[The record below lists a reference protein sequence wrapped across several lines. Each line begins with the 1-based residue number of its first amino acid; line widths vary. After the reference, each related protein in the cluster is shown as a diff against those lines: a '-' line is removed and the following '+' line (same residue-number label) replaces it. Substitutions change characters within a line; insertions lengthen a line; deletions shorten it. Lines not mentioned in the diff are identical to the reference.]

1 MSKADSQGER
11 VARVSEALK
20 SGRGAVWGRRADL
33 QGMRAV
39 AVLVVFANHLF
50 EWPVG
55 GFVGVD
61 VFFVLSGYFIT
72 GILIR
77 ERTTTRKLSFQ
88 NFYIRRV
95 KRILPSALL
104 VLLVTVIGAHFLFT
118 TVRARAT
125 LLDALYA
132 AVFASNFRF
141 ESVGANYFQRG
152 QPPSPLQH
160 YWSLSIEE
168 QFYFVWPALLVLIFG
183 VTRRFRRKGKR
194 TAGLWGLLGA
204 MTVVVG
210 ASFAWAMFLSADNPN
225 RAYFSSFTR
234 VWELGV
240 GALVAIAGP
249 WLIRLPAAVRPAL
262 AYVGLAGVLVSL
274 FVINSTVQFPAPWA
288 ALPVL
293 STALMAASFHG
304 VAVHSMLPLTNVV
317 ARWLGDTSYTLYLW
331 HWPVI
336 QLLTSVIPRGAV
348 FYGLALA
355 TSFGL
360 TAVTYHFYENPI
372 RQSRW
377 LLEPP
382 STRRHKRKISPQRA
396 WGVVGSLGA
405 AAVVVAILG
414 IQYSDKISAA
424 RESAEAQAVDQS
436 SLSNKPGKVDPC
448 IGAPAMVT
456 PGCVLRDPA
465 VPLRPSIDD
474 FATDTK
480 GSYTHCYGRQ
490 GQTKLEACE
499 YGYTG
504 SDAKRIA
511 LIGDSHAAAIVPG
524 FWPILKANKWHL
536 TTYVGDTCYLADP
549 APEGCATAMAQV
561 AADLAKNPVDLVM
574 VTNFPTGVKPESY
587 QRALMPLAAAG
598 TRIAIILDNPRTSE
612 SAVTCL
618 TRVSLGADK
627 TGECGTPRADGL
639 STPDPLAEVARLM
652 PQATVIDFTPY
663 YCTADRC
670 PSVIGNVIVY
680 RDYQQEDGNS
690 HITATFATTLA
701 PAIELEVRRALAA
714 PKLAATP

>member
-1 MSKADSQGER
+1 MSET
-11 VARVSEALK
+11 LK
-20 SGRGAVWGRRADL
+20 SGQGAVWGRRADL

-50 EWPVG
+50 DWPSG

-61 VFFVLSGYFIT
+61 IFFVLSGFFIT

-104 VLLVTVIGAHFLFT
+104 VLVVTVIGSYFLFT
-118 TVRARAT
+118 TVRAKAT

-141 ESVGANYFQRG
+141 EAVGADYFQRG

-168 QFYFVWPALLVLIFG
+168 QFYFVWPALLVLIFA
-183 VTRRFRRKGKR
+183 VTRRFRRKGR
-194 TAGLWGLLGA
+194 RSAGLWGLLAG
-204 MTVVVG
+204 MSVVVG
-210 ASFAWAMFLSADNPN
+210 ASFAWAMFLSVDDPN

-234 VWELGV
+234 IWELGV

-249 WLIRLPAAVRPAL
+249 WLIRLPAAIRPLL
-262 AYVGLAGVLVSL
+262 AYVGLAGVLLSL
-274 FVINSTVQFPAPWA
+274 FVIDSAVQFPAPWA

-304 VAVHSMLPLTNVV
+304 AAVHSMFPLTNVV
-317 ARWLGDTSYTLYLW
+317 ARWFGDTSYTLYLW

-336 QLLTSVIPRGAV
+336 QLLTSIVAKGAV
-348 FYGLALA
+348 FYGLAMAL
-355 TSFGL
+355 SLGL
-360 TAVTYHFYENPI
+360 TAITYHFYENPI
-372 RQSRW
+372 RHSRW
-377 LLEPP
+377 LLDQP
-382 STRRHKRKISPQRA
+382 TTKRHKQKISRQRA
-396 WGVVGSLGA
+396 WGAAGALGT
-405 AAVVVAILG
+405 AAVIVAILG

-424 RESAEAQAVDQS
+424 RENAEAQAAAQS
-436 SLSNKPGKVDPC
+436 SSSNTNEKIDPC

-465 VPLRPSIDD
+465 VPLRPSVDNV
-474 FATDTK
+474 ATDTK
-480 GSYTHCYGRQ
+480 GTFSHCYGRK
-490 GQTKLEACE
+490 GQEKLEACE
-499 YGYTG
+499 YGYAG

-511 LIGDSHAAAIVPG
+511 LIGDSHAAAILPA
-524 FWPILKANKWHL
+524 FWPILKQNKWHL
-536 TTYVGDTCYLADP
+536 TTYLGDTCNLANP
-549 APEGCATAMAQV
+549 IREGCAMAQV
-561 AADLAKNPVDLVM
+561 EAELAKDPVDLVI
-574 VTNFPTGVKPESY
+574 VTNFPTGVTPESY
-587 QRALMPLAAAG
+587 QRAWQPLAAAG
-598 TRIAIILDNPRTSE
+598 TRIAVLLDNPQTSA
-612 SAVTCL
+612 SAVACL
-618 TRVSLGADK
+618 NRVNLGADK
-627 TGECGTPRADGL
+627 TGECGTPRAEAL
-639 STPDPLAEVARLM
+639 PAPDPLAAAAHLM
-652 PQATVIDFTPY
+652 PTVTVIDFTPY

-680 RDYQQEDGNS
+680 RDYQQDDGNS

-701 PAIELEVRRALAA
+701 PELEREIRRALAA
-714 PKLAATP
+714 PKSAATP